1 MDEHRVLW
9 TDTATAD
16 LEEIVEFIA
25 SDDPANAVKVLDR
38 LESRAEG
45 LKRLPQRGR
54 VVPELRVMGV
64 LMYRE
69 LVEGPWRIVYRC
81 EERRV
86 YVLAILDS
94 RRDLTGLLLERLT
107 R

>member
-1 MDEHRVLW
+1 MHEHRVLW

-25 SDDPANAVKVLDR
+25 SDDPANALQVLDR
-38 LESRAEG
+38 LESRVAA
-45 LKRLPQRGR
+45 LKQLPERGR
-54 VVPELRVMGV
+54 VVPELRAMDV

-69 LVEGPWRIVYRC
+69 LLESPWRVIYRY
-81 EERRV
+81 EEKRV
-86 YVLAILDS
+86 YIMAVLDS
-94 RRDLTGLLLERLT
+94 RRDLAGLLLERLT